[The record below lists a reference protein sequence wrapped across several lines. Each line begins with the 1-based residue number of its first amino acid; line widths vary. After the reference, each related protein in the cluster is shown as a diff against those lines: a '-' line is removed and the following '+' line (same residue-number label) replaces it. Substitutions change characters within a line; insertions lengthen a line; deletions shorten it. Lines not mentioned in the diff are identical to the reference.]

1 MAKTRLN
8 DRAIRKAPPATG
20 QVELWDD
27 LLPGFGL
34 RIAAGGSRTYFV
46 MKRLNGRLVRRTV
59 GKVAPV
65 DLGLTGIARPD
76 QLTLTE
82 ARKQARV
89 IMEALAGGVDP
100 AARIKPSGIVPASNP
115 ETFSEVAA
123 AYFADPAR
131 RGGGSLRSRSELERK
146 VRVDLEGWK
155 DRPIAGLTRADI
167 RDVITA
173 KHKVSPVSANRLLA
187 LVRRIFRWAVREELI
202 GANPAMDIEPT
213 PETERERV
221 LTIDELARIWAGAD
235 AMGYPFGPL
244 IQVLILTAQRRSEVA
259 GLRRSEI
266 DGANWKL
273 PDDRAKRGKGHLVPL
288 SPRALALI
296 EAQPDA
302 SGASGLVFTTGKRQ
316 PGNESSD
323 PVPVSGWSRMKN
335 RIDKVIAEAGAKA
348 ANEELDME
356 RHGLPH
362 WTLHD
367 IRRSV
372 ATHLRDSEV
381 MGERNRADRLTIS
394 KILNHAEGG
403 MTRLY
408 DRYSADPEKRRALDA
423 WAHVIERRCGLN
435 VVKLGARA

>member
-1 MAKTRLN
+1 MPKIFIN
-8 DRAIRKAPPATG
+8 DKSARRAAPKSG
-20 QVELWDD
+20 QIELWDTVK
-27 LLPGFGL
+27 PGFGL
-34 RIAAGGSRTYFV
+34 RIAEKGARTYFV
-46 MKRLNGRLVRRTV
+46 MRRINGRLVRRTIGRHPPLDV
-59 GKVAPV
+59 PRDAPLREGEYWPA
-65 DLGLTGIARPD
+65 DARAKAEAFLTDMARGI
-76 QLTLTE
+76 
-82 ARKQARV
+82 
-89 IMEALAGGVDP
+89 DP
-100 AARIKPSGIVPASNP
+100 AAKAAPVAVKSPEAP
-115 ETFSEVAA
+115 ETFGNVAA

-131 RGGGSLRSRSELERK
+131 RGGGSLRSRAELERK
-146 VRVDLEGWK
+146 VRVDLDVWK
-155 DRPIAGLTRADI
+155 DRPISGLTRADI

-173 KHKVSPVSANRLLA
+173 KHKASPVSANRLLA

-221 LTIDELARIWAGAD
+221 LTIDEIARIWAGAD

-244 IQVLILTAQRRSEVA
+244 IQVLILTGQRRSEVA

-302 SGASGLVFTTGKRQ
+302 SGGAGLVFTTGKRQ
-316 PGNESSD
+316 PGNESND
-323 PVPVSGWSRMKN
+323 AVPVSGWSRMKN
-335 RIDKVIAEAGAKA
+335 RIDKVIAEAEAKA
-348 ANEELDME
+348 ADEELDME

-381 MGERNRADRLTIS
+381 MGERDRADRLTIS

-423 WAHVIERRCGLN
+423 WARVIERRCGLN
-435 VVKLGARA
+435 VIRLGERA